1 MLLTLNLFTGPAL
14 TGPNGRQ
21 RLSVELEFSGQ
32 IFKLRAVKGLGLL
45 NKITRR

>member
-21 RLSVELEFSGQ
+21 WLSNELEFSGQ
-32 IFKLRAVKGLGLL
+32 LFKLKAFKGLGLS
-45 NKITRR
+45 NKIT